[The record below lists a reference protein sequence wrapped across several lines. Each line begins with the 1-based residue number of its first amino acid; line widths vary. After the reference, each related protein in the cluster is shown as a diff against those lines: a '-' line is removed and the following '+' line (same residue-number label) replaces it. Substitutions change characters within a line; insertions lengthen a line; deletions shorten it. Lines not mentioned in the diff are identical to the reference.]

1 MSRLGRPS
9 VSPARTY
16 LALQGAWAFLW
27 SLAFTLSLAYQ
38 VDVVGL
44 SPFQLLVVGT
54 ALEATCF
61 VAEIPTG
68 VVADLRSRTWSVVIG
83 LTLIGAGIILM
94 AVPSFG
100 TIVAA
105 QVVWGIGYTF
115 VSGSAE
121 AWVTDEVGAGS
132 VLPVFTRA
140 HQLSLGLTIAGI
152 LAAGLL
158 GQTSLTVPIIAG
170 GAGFVVL
177 AVVMSLL
184 MREESFTPTPAG
196 DRDSWAQMR
205 SITRDG
211 LRAARRPGIIRTFLV
226 VGLLAGL
233 TSEVL
238 DRLWVDRIINDIGL
252 PRLPLADDTATWFTL
267 FALASALLG
276 LLSSVLANRLAP
288 AALHAEH
295 PTRVMAG
302 LVLAQVAGV
311 VVFALAGNLWTAMSG
326 KWVRDAGQS
335 VSWPVARAWLN
346 RRITNPG
353 SRATTLSM
361 MGQADA
367 VGQIVGGPGLG
378 MVASRAGVQTA
389 LLLAATIQIPAA
401 VLYAR
406 LRPRQSS

>member
-1 MSRLGRPS
+1 M
-9 VSPARTY
+9 
-16 LALQGAWAFLW
+16 ALQGAWAFLW
-27 SLAFTLSLAYQ
+27 SLAFTLSLVYQ

-44 SPFQLLVVGT
+44 TPFQLIVVGT
-54 ALEATCF
+54 VLEATCF
-61 VAEIPTG
+61 VAEVPTG

-83 LTLIGAGIILM
+83 LALIGAGITLM

-105 QVVWGIGYTF
+105 QVVWGVGYTF

-121 AWVTDEVGAGS
+121 AWVTDEVGAGT

-152 LAAGLL
+152 LTAGLL
-158 GQTSLTVPIIAG
+158 GQLSLTVPIIAG
-170 GAGFVVL
+170 GAGFLVL
-177 AVVMSLL
+177 AAVMSLL
-184 MREESFTPTPAG
+184 MREEGFTPTAG
-196 DRDSWAQMR
+196 GRDSWAQMW
-205 SITRDG
+205 SLTSDG
-211 LRAARRPGIIRTFLV
+211 LRAARTPGIIRTFLL

-311 VVFALAGNLWTAMSG
+311 VVFALAGNLWTAISG

-335 VSWPVARAWLN
+335 VSWPVSRAWLN
-346 RRITNPG
+346 RHITDPG

-367 VGQIVGGPGLG
+367 VGQIIGGPGLG

-406 LRPRQSS
+406 LRPRQSA